1 MALAA
6 YCSLLQYLMHARNVE
21 LCTAALGK
29 SLYSSRIQHIIKLAR
44 IHVTVYC
51 KACTECPLVVNL
63 LHTCNLLLSL
73 IILTSK
79 PILTRG
85 QHTTYSFTD
94 RSLRDIRTGRLKQM
108 VHTTNVVARQLMLLD
123 KVPG

>member
-6 YCSLLQYLMHARNVE
+6 YCSLLQYLMHARSVE
-21 LCTAALGK
+21 AELGK

-73 IILTSK
+73 TLIILTSK

-85 QHTTYSFTD
+85 QHTSYSFTD